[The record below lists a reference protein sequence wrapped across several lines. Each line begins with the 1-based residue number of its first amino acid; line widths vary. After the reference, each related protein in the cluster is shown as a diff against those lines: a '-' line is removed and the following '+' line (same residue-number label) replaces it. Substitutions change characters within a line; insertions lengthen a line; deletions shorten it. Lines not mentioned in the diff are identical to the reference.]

1 MTGHVHDPF
10 RCPAHAPGCDCPELE
25 GCLCNPYHVAGHCPD
40 ELDVMP
46 DDPRYRETASRGEMP
61 KNSGSNPSIPSRNP
75 PKRL

>member
-40 ELDVMP
+40 DLDVMP
-46 DDPRYRETASRGEMP
+46 DDPRYREAAS
-61 KNSGSNPSIPSRNP
+61 
-75 PKRL
+75 